1 MKTRHLS
8 FFIIMIVNFTGCKQ
22 YCLDFPMPIVEM
34 YSPYSKGKVLTFCNT
49 QNDTLKTTITTISYY
64 GDNSNTAYER
74 NCKCACGSYYKFIS
88 NGDIEIKGEIGSGSF
103 PGDSYFNHIHL
114 VIELYLSPNENYL
127 ASITNENVEN
137 MLTTKNYAVFGDTVF
152 LESPQSSL
160 NITIIKGKGIT
171 EWTDGDGEV
180 WKLME

>member
-1 MKTRHLS
+1 MIRLKQRYTTDLLIMEAINSKNCLMKGIASVGPVVHIINLS
-8 FFIIMIVNFTGCKQ
+8 
-22 YCLDFPMPIVEM
+22 L
-34 YSPYSKGKVLTFCNT
+34 
-49 QNDTLKTTITTISYY
+49 
-64 GDNSNTAYER
+64 
-74 NCKCACGSYYKFIS
+74 
-88 NGDIEIKGEIGSGSF
+88 NGDIDKKGEIGSGSF

-114 VIELYLSPNENYL
+114 VIELYLPPNENYL